1 MTTTQGEHAQP
12 ALSYEQQ
19 RAIMEGE
26 RNASLAAF
34 DHDSSLSRDGKRL
47 YEVGFTN
54 GWDRHAALVSALA
67 ASAGSE
73 AVAQAEGVFEFW
85 WADHMPNATQEEA
98 WREWC
103 YLLRPRAVTVTH
115 PSPTEGAGWRPGQPI
130 TEAMHIAAVKVLR
143 RASGLDG
150 LPQRMLDAM
159 IAAAPPASEAK
170 GA

>member
-1 MTTTQGEHAQP
+1 MTDTNKERE
-12 ALSYEQQ
+12 ALSTIAAWPITDPSNMDAVNMAAVA
-19 RAIMEGE
+19 R
-26 RNASLAAF
+26 ASLAA
-34 DHDSSLSRDGKRL
+34 S
-47 YEVGFTN
+47 
-54 GWDRHAALVSALA
+54 A

-73 AVAQAEGVFEFW
+73 PV
-85 WADHMPNATQEEA
+85 A
-98 WREWC
+98 WRYVDARGHFHYVGYKPSLDMAAE
-103 YLLRPRAVTVTH
+103 YPQLKPIRLYTH
-115 PSPTEGAGWRPGQPI
+115 PSPPEGAGWRPGQPI